1 MPDTNEN
8 TQETQQHINRHFLRY
23 LRENAKLTHEQ
34 LAQEIG
40 VETEV
45 VQHWETG
52 RRQPSQRHQFDLE
65 KLFGIETGALCFEIQ
80 QLLIE
85 DFSAAYFGDEAARE
99 RLEWVEKNRRLG
111 QSLLV
116 IPTQSKTRA
125 SELFAE
131 LIEEILT
138 P

>member
-8 TQETQQHINRHFLRY
+8 TQDPQQQINRHFLRY

-40 VETEV
+40 VETELAL
-45 VQHWETG
+45 HWETG

-65 KLFGIETGALCFEIQ
+65 KLFGIEAGALCLEIQ

-85 DFSAAYFGDEAARE
+85 DFNAAYFGDEDARARIDWVDE
-99 RLEWVEKNRRLG
+99 KKRLAQVLSIIPSTKRL
-111 QSLLV
+111 
-116 IPTQSKTRA
+116 PT
-125 SELFAE
+125 AE
-131 LIEEILT
+131 LITALLEELL
-138 P
+138 

>member
-45 VQHWETG
+45 VHHWETG

-65 KLFGIETGALCFEIQ
+65 KLFGIETGALCLEIQ

-85 DFSAAYFGDEAARE
+85 DFSAAYFGDESARE
-99 RLEWVEKNRRLG
+99 RIDWVDEKKRLA
-111 QSLLV
+111 QVLSI
-116 IPTQSKTRA
+116 IPSTKKLQT
-125 SELFAE
+125 AE
-131 LIEEILT
+131 LVTALLEELL
-138 P
+138 

>member
-8 TQETQQHINRHFLRY
+8 TQDPQQQINRHFLRY

-40 VETEV
+40 VETELA
-45 VQHWETG
+45 QHWETG

-65 KLFGIETGALCFEIQ
+65 KLFGIETGALCLEIQ

-85 DFSAAYFGDEAARE
+85 DFNAAYFGDEDARARIDWVDE
-99 RLEWVEKNRRLG
+99 KKRLAQVLSIIPSTKRL
-111 QSLLV
+111 
-116 IPTQSKTRA
+116 PT
-125 SELFAE
+125 AE
-131 LIEEILT
+131 LITALLEELL
-138 P
+138 

>member
-8 TQETQQHINRHFLRY
+8 TQDPQQQINRHFLRY
-23 LRENAKLTHEQ
+23 LRENAKLTQEQ

-40 VETEV
+40 VEIEL

-65 KLFGIETGALCFEIQ
+65 KLFGIEAGGLCLEIQ

-85 DFSAAYFGDEAARE
+85 DFNAAYFGDEDARARIDWVDE
-99 RLEWVEKNRRLG
+99 KKRLAQVLSIIPSTKRL
-111 QSLLV
+111 
-116 IPTQSKTRA
+116 PT
-125 SELFAE
+125 AE
-131 LIEEILT
+131 LITALLEELL
-138 P
+138 

>member
-8 TQETQQHINRHFLRY
+8 TQDPQQQINRHFLRY

-40 VETEV
+40 VETELA
-45 VQHWETG
+45 QHWETG

-65 KLFGIETGALCFEIQ
+65 KLFGIEAGALCLEIQ
-80 QLLIE
+80 ELLIE
-85 DFSAAYFGDEAARE
+85 DFNAAYFGDESARE

-111 QSLLV
+111 QSLSV

-131 LIEEILT
+131 LLEEVIT

>member
-8 TQETQQHINRHFLRY
+8 TQDPQQQINRHFLRY

-40 VETEV
+40 VETEL

-65 KLFGIETGALCFEIQ
+65 KLFGIETGALCLEIQ
-80 QLLIE
+80 ELLIE
-85 DFSAAYFGDEAARE
+85 DFNAAYFGDEDARARIDWVDE
-99 RLEWVEKNRRLG
+99 KKRLAQVLSIIPSTKRL
-111 QSLLV
+111 
-116 IPTQSKTRA
+116 PT
-125 SELFAE
+125 AE
-131 LIEEILT
+131 LITALLEEML
-138 P
+138 